1 MREYERFRAFTSDYD
16 YEHSLAITSGYEHSR
31 AFTSNCERLR
41 ARYFPKVGIES
52 GTVDV
57 READGVTGEGHV
69 FLPEDEAEAGKAGNG
84 ERGLQLGYII
94 YLTIQGVPIA

>member
-1 MREYERFRAFTSDYD
+1 MQAFLTFVRAFTREYERFRAFSRD

-41 ARYFPKVGIES
+41 AFTRYFPKVGIES

-57 READGVTGEGHV
+57 READSVTGEGHV
-69 FLPEDEAEAGKAGNG
+69 FLPEDKQKQVKLAMVSGGS
-84 ERGLQLGYII
+84 Y
-94 YLTIQGVPIA
+94 